1 MSKSSDKFEQVTRA
15 AEHIKRVCPNDIA
28 GQMVLAAFAQDAID
42 HEGGEPQDLCNGCYE
57 DPCECLPDDC
67 DCDPN

>member
-1 MSKSSDKFEQVTRA
+1 MKCSDEFERVIRA

-42 HEGGEPQDLCNGCYE
+42 HEDTDKTQEERQS
-57 DPCECLPDDC
+57 
-67 DCDPN
+67 